1 MILCIL
7 SSVNY
12 GFVLIFG
19 ILLSA
24 EISGGCETTRQK
36 WVIALACP
44 VFLALQIPL
53 RVTFGLDLVEKIYP
67 VLVHL
72 PLILLLIFALGR
84 SPGVALVS
92 VYTAYLCCELPNWV
106 RMVIT
111 EATHSQLAGQ
121 ICYTLLIIP
130 LFFIL
135 RRYFVRAAHEA
146 MTCSKT
152 ALWLFGALPVSYYFF
167 DYATTIYSNALYSND
182 AISESLPA
190 VLVTFY
196 VVFLTA
202 YHAQAERGRQAE
214 LQSSM
219 LAVKWSQAQTQMETL
234 RRAQTQTAVYQHDM
248 RHHLTMLEGLI
259 TAGKP
264 EQASQYIRKVQSD
277 IETITPRRYC
287 ENELVNLLC
296 SSFAEKAQHAGAR
309 LDVDAKLP
317 RELGISDAELCAVLS
332 NALENALHAVAAL
345 EEAQRTLSL
354 YCAIRLGKLLIEVKN
369 PYAGELTI
377 SPDGSPVTARKGARL
392 RLPEHPDHRR
402 PHRRSLRVQSS
413 KWHLLPP
420 DRPAPQKR
428 RRARLILYGMK
439 RPPNHS
445 REVVFIQPFI
455 RFRFRHPARG
465 AAAGALQTKRL
476 VWHIGFAWRAGQQ
489 NRPRAYRY

>member
-44 VFLALQIPL
+44 VFLALQISL
-53 RVTFGLDLVEKIYP
+53 RAAFGLDLVEKIYP

-111 EATHSQLAGQ
+111 AATHSQLVGQ

-130 LFFIL
+130 LFFVL

-248 RHHLTMLEGLI
+248 RHHLTMLEGLV

-377 SPDGSPVTARKGARL
+377 SPDGSPVTARKGHGYGCRSIQTIAARTGGL
-392 RLPEHPDHRR
+392 CEFKAQNGIFCLQIVLP
-402 PHRRSLRVQSS
+402 LKNAV
-413 KWHLLPP
+413 
-420 DRPAPQKR
+420 AP
-428 RRARLILYGMK
+428 
-439 RPPNHS
+439 
-445 REVVFIQPFI
+445 V
-455 RFRFRHPARG
+455 
-465 AAAGALQTKRL
+465 
-476 VWHIGFAWRAGQQ
+476 
-489 NRPRAYRY
+489 

>member
-53 RVTFGLDLVEKIYP
+53 RAAFGLDLVEKIYP

-111 EATHSQLAGQ
+111 EATHSQLVGQ

-146 MTCSKT
+146 MTCSKM

-167 DYATTIYSNALYSND
+167 DYATTIYSNALYSNN

-259 TAGKP
+259 T
-264 EQASQYIRKVQSD
+264 
-277 IETITPRRYC
+277 
-287 ENELVNLLC
+287 
-296 SSFAEKAQHAGAR
+296 AEKAQHAGAR

-377 SPDGSPVTARKGARL
+377 SPDGSPVTARKGHGYGCRSIQTIAARTGGL
-392 RLPEHPDHRR
+392 CEFKAQNGIFCLQIVLP
-402 PHRRSLRVQSS
+402 LKNAV
-413 KWHLLPP
+413 
-420 DRPAPQKR
+420 AP
-428 RRARLILYGMK
+428 
-439 RPPNHS
+439 
-445 REVVFIQPFI
+445 V
-455 RFRFRHPARG
+455 
-465 AAAGALQTKRL
+465 
-476 VWHIGFAWRAGQQ
+476 
-489 NRPRAYRY
+489 

>member
-1 MILCIL
+1 MILRIL

-12 GFVLIFG
+12 GCVLIFG

-24 EISGGCETTRQK
+24 EISGGCETKRQK
-36 WVIALACP
+36 WLVALACP
-44 VFLALQIPL
+44 VFLALQISL
-53 RVTFGLDLVEKIYP
+53 RIAFGLDVVEKIYP
-67 VLVHL
+67 VIVHL

-84 SPGVALVS
+84 IPGVAIVS
-92 VYTAYLCCELPNWV
+92 VYTAYLCCEIPNWV

-111 EATHSQLAGQ
+111 VAARSQLAGQ
-121 ICYTLLIIP
+121 ICYLVLIIP
-130 LFFIL
+130 LFFVL
-135 RRYFVRAAHEA
+135 RRYFVRAAHDA

-167 DYATTIYSNALYSND
+167 DYATTIYSNALYSGID
-182 AISESLPA
+182 AINESLPA
-190 VLVTFY
+190 VLVAFY
-196 VVFLTA
+196 VLFLTA
-202 YHAQAERGRQAE
+202 YHAQSERSRQAE

-219 LAVKWSQAQTQMETL
+219 LEVKWSQAQTQMDTL

-259 TAGKP
+259 AAGKP

-317 RELGISDAELCAVLS
+317 QELGISDAELCAVLS
-332 NALENALHAVAAL
+332 NALENALHAVAEL
-345 EEAQRTLSL
+345 PEEQRTVSL

-377 SPDGSPVTARKGARL
+377 SPDGRPVTARKGHGYGCRSIQTIAARSGGL
-392 RLPEHPDHRR
+392 CEFKAQAGIFCLQIVLP
-402 PHRRSLRVQSS
+402 LKNAV
-413 KWHLLPP
+413 
-420 DRPAPQKR
+420 AP
-428 RRARLILYGMK
+428 
-439 RPPNHS
+439 
-445 REVVFIQPFI
+445 V
-455 RFRFRHPARG
+455 
-465 AAAGALQTKRL
+465 
-476 VWHIGFAWRAGQQ
+476 
-489 NRPRAYRY
+489 